1 MSEYKKHYLAGYIG
15 DLWFI
20 VRKLRD
26 LKSDLV
32 DFGIST
38 HNLTAAQSR
47 ISKTIPK
54 LEHKLKEMEA
64 KAKKGGELEV

>member
-1 MSEYKKHYLAGYIG
+1 MDKYKKHYLARYIG

-26 LKSDLV
+26 LKSDLI
-32 DFGIST
+32 DFDISMGD
-38 HNLTAAQSR
+38 LTAAQSCVTK
-47 ISKTIPK
+47 IIPK

-64 KAKKGGELEV
+64 TKEKE